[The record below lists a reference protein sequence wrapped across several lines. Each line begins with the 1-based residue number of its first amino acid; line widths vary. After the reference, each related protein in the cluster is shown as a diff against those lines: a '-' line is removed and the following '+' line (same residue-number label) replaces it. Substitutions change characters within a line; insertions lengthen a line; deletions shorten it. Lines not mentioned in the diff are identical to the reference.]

1 MKKYIFG
8 GIAVLTVV
16 AAAALNIN
24 FNTQKS
30 DLSGISLANVEALAQ
45 SEGVN
50 VETCYSTYRITLK
63 NPNEPEPEWAIT
75 ACSGCSQ
82 VTCYE
87 YKDSSTCTKNSGYIL
102 V

>member
-45 SEGVN
+45 SEGGIICHLDYPYTAYCN
-50 VETCYSTYRITLK
+50 VEHKENMC
-63 NPNEPEPEWAIT
+63 PCGW
-75 ACSGCSQ
+75 
-82 VTCYE
+82 
-87 YKDSSTCTKNSGYIL
+87 
-102 V
+102 